1 MSPGLSRLERLS
13 RTHGREWRWAL
24 AAIGWITVVSG
35 AVQMFLPGTELR
47 LLQADASATPSH
59 FFRIVGMFMVLF
71 GGLLLHG
78 LHEPR
83 ANPAAFLWS
92 GLQKVGA
99 CLMVALAVAL
109 GLLSPLSLGVAAFD
123 ALSAALVLAFYVT
136 LRQRE
141 QVISVLKPHPE
152 VGAGGDTGPLS
163 AASQVTG
170 LAGPLRPSRGD
181 GTLAASECL
190 PRGMSSASL
199 ALLREADPAEVA
211 VPLAVSQRE
220 AVASSAEASPGAG
233 EAAEPRRSLILAGGG
248 MRVAWQSGV
257 LRALTDAG
265 LDFVH
270 ADGTSGGI
278 ITLAMWQSGLS
289 PAEMCERWRTLRVR
303 DFVSLMPLDA
313 YAQPW
318 KLEALGDADGIVGR
332 VFPHLGIDV
341 DAVRKNRERE
351 GTFNV
356 CDFGRKTNEA
366 IPHTDVD
373 LDLLVAGISLPLFMP
388 PVPKDG
394 RIYLDSVWIQD
405 ANVME
410 AVRRGAD
417 EVWIAWCI
425 GNTPEYGAGFFR
437 QYVHM
442 IELSAN
448 GALFAQLEQV
458 RELNARIL
466 AGESVPGHSRPIAVH
481 LIRPERPLPL
491 DPDFYAGHVTAAS
504 LIDLGYSDAC
514 RYLSTADAR
523 GLPLT
528 PEITQMT
535 EPAPDLTFRET
546 MSGPLALGTSAP
558 EEGAH
563 DGRPTPFTMHC
574 TISIDDMDAFVRDPS
589 HAARLVAHVQY
600 PPLGEDLPVREG
612 SFNLFRSTDDPGTK
626 IMSYG
631 LRFQAHGRDYF
642 LDGTKTLHDD
652 PGPDL
657 WRDTTRL
664 YCHLHEGTDAR
675 APVVGAGILVLGMR
689 ELLQLVTSMRSS
701 RPGADGVK
709 AVSQFGRLFLGALWD
724 LYAPRAQTEQE
735 GEGEVPHGRD
745 G

>member
-1 MSPGLSRLERLS
+1 MSPGLPRRLERLS
-13 RTHGREWRWAL
+13 RTHGRGWRWAL

-35 AVQMFLPGTELR
+35 VVQMFLPGTELR
-47 LLQADASATPSH
+47 LMQADASAAPAH

-99 CLMVALAVAL
+99 CLMVAVAVAR
-109 GLLSPLSLGVAAFD
+109 GLLSPVSLLVAAFD
-123 ALSAALVLAFYVT
+123 ALSAALVLGFYVT

-141 QVISVLKPHPE
+141 QVISVLKPPSE
-152 VGAGGDTGPLS
+152 VEPGDDTGPVS
-163 AASQVTG
+163 VAPIEPGVEPFAGSQAAFQ
-170 LAGPLRPSRGD
+170 
-181 GTLAASECL
+181 
-190 PRGMSSASL
+190 
-199 ALLREADPAEVA
+199 
-211 VPLAVSQRE
+211 
-220 AVASSAEASPGAG
+220 G
-233 EAAEPRRSLILAGGG
+233 EAAEPRRSLVLAGGG

-257 LRALTDAG
+257 LRALTDKG
-265 LDFVH
+265 LTFAH

-278 ITLAMWQSGLS
+278 ITLAMWLSGLS
-289 PAEMCERWRTLRVR
+289 PAEMCERWRTLRVK

-313 YAQPW
+313 YARPW
-318 KLEALGDADGIVGR
+318 RLEALGDADGIVER

-341 DAVRKNRERE
+341 DAVRASRERA

-373 LDLLVAGISLPLFMP
+373 RDLLVAGISLPLFMP
-388 PVPKDG
+388 PVSKDG
-394 RIYLDSVWIQD
+394 RLYLDSVWIQD

-417 EVWIAWCI
+417 EVWVVWCI
-425 GNTPEYGAGFFR
+425 GNTSGYGKGFFH
-437 QYVHM
+437 QYVNM

-466 AGESVPGHSRPIAVH
+466 AGEHVPGHPRPIVVH
-481 LIRPERPLPL
+481 LIKPERPLPL

-504 LIDLGYSDAC
+504 LIDQGYSDAC
-514 RYLSTADAR
+514 RYLRSADPQ
-523 GLPLT
+523 GLPLN

-535 EPAPDLTFRET
+535 ESAPELTFRET
-546 MSGPLALGTSAP
+546 MSGPLALGTTDP
-558 EEGAH
+558 EAGAH
-563 DGRPTPFTMHC
+563 DGRSTLFTMHC

-589 HAARLVAHVQY
+589 HAARLVAHIQY
-600 PPLGEDLPVREG
+600 RPLGDDLPVQQG
-612 SFNLFRSTDDPGTK
+612 SFNLFRPTDDPTTQ

-631 LRFQAHGRDYF
+631 LNFQAHDREYY
-642 LDGTKTLHDD
+642 LEGTKTLHDD
-652 PGPDL
+652 AGPDL

-675 APVVGAGILVLGMR
+675 GPVVGSGILVLSLR

-701 RPGADGVK
+701 REGVEGL
-709 AVSQFGRLFLGALWD
+709 QIITRFGKLFMGALWD
-724 LYAPRAQTEQE
+724 LYSLRARGGSDAKELHE
-735 GEGEVPHGRD
+735 NEV
-745 G
+745 